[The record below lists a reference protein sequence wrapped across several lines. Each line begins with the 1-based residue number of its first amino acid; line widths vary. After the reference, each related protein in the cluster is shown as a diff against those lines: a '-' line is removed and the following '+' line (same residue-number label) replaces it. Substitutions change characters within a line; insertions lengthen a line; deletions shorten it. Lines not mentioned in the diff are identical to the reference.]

1 MRAANPADVPG
12 ALRLPMAYCRR
23 CLRCAVVSWALAHGH
38 QRIACTRIRIE
49 MAGGRFALRPNV
61 TP

>member
-1 MRAANPADVPG
+1 LPIAVAA
-12 ALRLPMAYCRR
+12 
-23 CLRCAVVSWALAHGH
+23 CAVVSWALAHAH